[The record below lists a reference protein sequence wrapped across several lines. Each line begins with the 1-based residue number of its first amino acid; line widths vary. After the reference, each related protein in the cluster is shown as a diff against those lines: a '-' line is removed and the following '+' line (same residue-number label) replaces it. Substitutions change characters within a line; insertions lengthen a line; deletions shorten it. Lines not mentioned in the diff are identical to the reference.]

1 VPIRYI
7 LVLVCCTDQAAV
19 AYWLRAGRTCQ
30 SYLGKSR
37 SHCTVDIWCWIWT
50 ASERLQAYTSVV
62 CYTCM
67 QYYNTLQ
74 LQPPSILPSGDS
86 TLQVVLTVM
95 RTTLS
100 RNHVAGLQPTRRA
113 PYVIPYMSEC
123 QSALYTTNHY

>member
-1 VPIRYI
+1 
-7 LVLVCCTDQAAV
+7 
-19 AYWLRAGRTCQ
+19 
-30 SYLGKSR
+30 
-37 SHCTVDIWCWIWT
+37 
-50 ASERLQAYTSVV
+50 
-62 CYTCM
+62 M